1 MLEISTREKPQIDL
15 LLDAFNSS
23 KESISFMTVCYSEG
37 GVFNVYFHG
46 SPHEIA
52 LAIRSVPELD
62 EVIQSAIRYETC
74 SRHLRFS
81 REVTL

>member
-1 MLEISTREKPQIDL
+1 MSEISTREKPQIDL

-52 LAIRSVPELD
+52 LAIRSVRELD
-62 EVIQSAIRYETC
+62 EVITECNKI
-74 SRHLRFS
+74 
-81 REVTL
+81 